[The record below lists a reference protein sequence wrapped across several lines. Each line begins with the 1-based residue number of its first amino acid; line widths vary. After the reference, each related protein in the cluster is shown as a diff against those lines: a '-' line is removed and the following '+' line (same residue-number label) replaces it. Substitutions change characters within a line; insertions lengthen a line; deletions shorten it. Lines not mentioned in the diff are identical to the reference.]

1 MLSQPI
7 SNYPPPA
14 VPKFLKLLQHNI
26 FHGSSEQGLVHVL
39 CHHDLHRSPTAATPF
54 DPEIVLFQV
63 QSVLVGIL
71 RQADFEI
78 HRQ

>member
-1 MLSQPI
+1 MF
-7 SNYPPPA
+7 YA
-14 VPKFLKLLQHNI
+14 TTTFTAA
-26 FHGSSEQGLVHVL
+26 
-39 CHHDLHRSPTAATPF
+39 PTAATPF

-71 RQADFEI
+71 RKADFEI